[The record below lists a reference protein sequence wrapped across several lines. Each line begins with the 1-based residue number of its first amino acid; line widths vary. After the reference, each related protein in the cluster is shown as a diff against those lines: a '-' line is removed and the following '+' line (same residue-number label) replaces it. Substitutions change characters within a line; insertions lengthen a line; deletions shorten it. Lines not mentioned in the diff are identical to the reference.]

1 MMDGLLCALE
11 LDVVRKCGSEAVR
24 TVRRSPFERGRRFG
38 YGRTAGVV
46 WRGLCAI
53 RVGCGCRR
61 EQVVGGA
68 LAQRREGGQRGRAER
83 QALEMA
89 WSRNGDGRCR
99 SERHLWRACDAG
111 RMGMVV
117 DGSSA
122 WSRLWA
128 LYLDAV
134 CVCWS
139 RQKAAAA
146 GGCTRA
152 FFGCGFGC
160 RRVFSCSGTQNE
172 ICFGIS
178 QQQSQARLAASAS
191 NLFTPH
197 AALSPSPAAAALE
210 CDPTAGSGRS
220 RPLTDVRHQ
229 S

>member
-24 TVRRSPFERGRRFG
+24 TVRRSPFERGRRFR

-122 WSRLWA
+122 WSRLWP

-134 CVCWS
+134 CVCVGLGRKQQLLADARVPFLAVAS
-139 RQKAAAA
+139 DVGGFSAA
-146 GGCTRA
+146 RA
-152 FFGCGFGC
+152 FKMKFVLAFHN
-160 RRVFSCSGTQNE
+160 RRGARHGSLPARRIYLPPTRLFHRAQLQRPWNA
-172 ICFGIS
+172 IR
-178 QQQSQARLAASAS
+178 QLAQADLD
-191 NLFTPH
+191 L
-197 AALSPSPAAAALE
+197 
-210 CDPTAGSGRS
+210 
-220 RPLTDVRHQ
+220 
-229 S
+229 